1 MTLYCGIDLHGNNS
15 VVAVLDE
22 SDQTVY
28 EKRLA
33 NDLATIVGVLR
44 TYQAELAAC
53 VVESTYNW
61 YWLVDGLM
69 EAGFKVQ
76 LAHTSAMPQY
86 AGLKYSNDFSDARQL
101 AHLLRLGILPTGY
114 IYPKQERGLRDLLRR
129 RLLLVR
135 QRTLHHLSLQ
145 SLIARHSGQ
154 SLSSNQIKK
163 LKRQQLT
170 AYLSPPILL
179 AGQITHQ
186 ARCWLDKAIDRIEKE
201 LQQQITPREDF
212 QLLQSVPG
220 IGPVLG
226 TTIALEIGTIER
238 FASPGNYASYARC
251 VKSERISNG
260 KYKGQGN
267 KKNGNKY
274 LAWAF
279 MEAAH
284 YAAIWNPQIKRY
296 YQRKQAKAHVLVAKK
311 AVANKL
317 ARACYHMLKRREVF
331 DVTRA
336 FR

>member
-1 MTLYCGIDLHGNNS
+1 MTLYCGIDLHANNS

-22 SDQTVY
+22 EDRTVY
-28 EKRLA
+28 EKRLP
-33 NDLATIVGVLR
+33 NDLATIINVLCI
-44 TYQAELAAC
+44 YQAELAAC

-69 EAGFKVQ
+69 TAGFPVQ
-76 LAHTSAMPQY
+76 LAHTSALPQY
-86 AGLKYSNDFSDARQL
+86 EGLKYSNDFSDARYL

-114 IYPKQERGLRDLLRR
+114 IYPKEERALRDLLRR

-135 QRTLHHLSLQ
+135 QRTLHHVSLQ

-154 SLSSNQIKK
+154 RLNAYQIKT
-163 LKRQQLT
+163 LT
-170 AYLSPPILL
+170 QPQIADYLEGHALL
-179 AGQITHQ
+179 GGEITHQ
-186 ARCWLDKAIDRIEKE
+186 ARCWLDGAVRRIERE
-201 LQQQITPREDF
+201 LQHHIKPREDY
-212 QLLQSVPG
+212 QLLQSIPG
-220 IGPVLG
+220 TGPVLG
-226 TTIALEIGTIER
+226 TTIALETGTIER

-251 VKSERISNG
+251 VKSEKISNS
-260 KYKGQGN
+260 KRKGQGN

-284 YAAIWNPQIKRY
+284 YGAIWNPRIKRY
-296 YQRKQAKAHVLVAKK
+296 YQRKQARVHILVAKK

-317 ARACYHMLKRREVF
+317 ARACYHMLKRGEKF

-336 FR
+336 FS

>member
-1 MTLYCGIDLHGNNS
+1 MTLYCGIDLHANNS

-22 SDQTVY
+22 SDRTIY
-28 EKRLA
+28 EKRLP
-33 NDLATIVGVLR
+33 NDLATIIHVLCI
-44 TYQAELAAC
+44 YQAELAAC

-69 EAGFKVQ
+69 AAGFPVQ
-76 LAHTSAMPQY
+76 LAHTSALPQY
-86 AGLKYSNDFSDARQL
+86 AGLKYTNDFSDARQL

-114 IYPKQERGLRDLLRR
+114 IYPKEERALRDLLRR

-135 QRTLHHLSLQ
+135 QRTLHHVSLQ

-154 SLSSNQIKK
+154 RLSAYQIKT
-163 LKRQQLT
+163 LT
-170 AYLSPPILL
+170 LPQIADYLQGPALL
-179 AGQITHQ
+179 GGEITHQ
-186 ARCWLDKAIDRIEKE
+186 ARCWLDGAIKRIERE
-201 LQQQITPREDF
+201 LQHQIKPRQDY
-212 QLLQSVPG
+212 QLLQSIPG
-220 IGPVLG
+220 VGPVLG
-226 TTIALEIGTIER
+226 TTIVLETGTIER

-251 VKSERISNG
+251 VKSEKISNG

-284 YAAIWNPQIKRY
+284 YGAIWNPRIKQY
-296 YQRKQAKAHVLVAKK
+296 YRRKQAKAHILVAKK

-317 ARACYHMLKRREVF
+317 ARACYHMLKRGEKF
-331 DVTRA
+331 DVKRA
-336 FR
+336 FG

>member
-1 MTLYCGIDLHGNNS
+1 MTLYCGIDLHSNNC
-15 VVAVLDE
+15 VVAVLNEQDR
-22 SDQTVY
+22 TLY
-28 EKRLA
+28 EKRLP
-33 NDLATIVGVLR
+33 NDLATIVGALR
-44 TYQAELAAC
+44 TYQTKLAGC

-69 EAGFKVQ
+69 DAGFVVH
-76 LAHTSAMPQY
+76 LAHTSALPRY

-114 IYPKQERGLRDLLRR
+114 IYPKAERALRDLLRR
-129 RLLLVR
+129 RLVLVR

-154 SLSSNQIKK
+154 RLSANQIKA
-163 LKRQQLT
+163 LAPQQI
-170 AYLSPPILL
+170 ADYLPGPIELG
-179 AGQITHQ
+179 GQITHQ
-186 ARCWLDKAIDRIEKE
+186 ARCWLDGAITRIERE
-201 LQQQITPREDF
+201 LGQQIKPRADY
-212 QLLQSVPG
+212 QLLQSIPG
-220 IGPVLG
+220 VGPVLG
-226 TTIALEIGTIER
+226 TTIALETGTIER
-238 FASPGNYASYARC
+238 FVSPGNYASYARC
-251 VKSERISNG
+251 VKSEKISNG

-284 YAAIWNPQIKRY
+284 YGAIWNPRIKQY
-296 YQRKQAKAHVLVAKK
+296 YQRKQTKAHILVAKK

-317 ARACYHMLKRREVF
+317 ARACYHMLKRHEVF

-336 FR
+336 FG